1 MTATSIIKEQFKH
14 IISNFK
20 DYFLIALPLIIG
32 HVIVLQGEGI
42 FDTYSDNFAFLAI
55 YILVGI
61 LYVYYIFRFAVN
73 LHRLV
78 ILQEKNNYYSP
89 LKHKK
94 ITLFYFLYL
103 LIYFFVMLLVIV
115 LVQIIDGLLNAN
127 YAIYAWLYLYIMII
141 VSFLYSI
148 YGFILPEIA
157 IGNKVSLKLSRHKS
171 KGYRKIL
178 FYQFLILYVPFW
190 IFDRIVKKVVP
201 VSDSLSFN
209 FIYAIIFAFL
219 TSLFIGSLSRTY
231 LIAKEQN
238 SD

>member
-14 IISNFK
+14 ILSNFK

-32 HVIVLQGEGI
+32 HTLTLQ
-42 FDTYSDNFAFLAI
+42 FSAI
-55 YILVGI
+55 LDAYENNLFFSIIAILIAVF
-61 LYVYYIFRFAVN
+61 VFYYYFRFAVN

-115 LVQIIDGLLNAN
+115 LVQIIDEVLNAN

-157 IGNKVSLKLSRHKS
+157 IGNKVSLKSS
-171 KGYRKIL
+171 KR
-178 FYQFLILYVPFW
+178 
-190 IFDRIVKKVVP
+190 
-201 VSDSLSFN
+201 
-209 FIYAIIFAFL
+209 
-219 TSLFIGSLSRTY
+219 
-231 LIAKEQN
+231 
-238 SD
+238 

>member
-32 HVIVLQGEGI
+32 LVITLQAEAI
-42 FDTYSDNFAFLAI
+42 FDTYSDNYAFLTI
-55 YILVGI
+55 YILVVI
-61 LYVYYIFRFAVN
+61 LYIYYVFRFAVN

-103 LIYFFVMLLVIV
+103 LIYFLVMLLVIV

-157 IGNKVSLKLSRHKS
+157 IGNKVSLKSSRHKS

-201 VSDSLSFN
+201 VSDSLPFN